1 MNIYINADVLSVIC
15 IAILCMFLLYYQ
27 EHSEDLYA
35 RKLFK
40 NLRYYLP
47 CTIKYKGHNLSI
59 EEKEEEF
66 KCTYFDINDC
76 FNRNQNRMIIFINGN
91 AIACIT
97 KTRYNA
103 FYHYRIEYNRQYD
116 HSDFCKIMKMAIK
129 IGKIK
134 KKEEF
139 EKWNNERQGDNKKL
153 YELVSQEKSACG
165 NG

>member
-1 MNIYINADVLSVIC
+1 MNIYINTDFVNIMC
-15 IAILCMFLLYYQ
+15 IAIICIPILYYQ

-47 CTIKYKGHNLSI
+47 CTIKYKGHDLSI

-66 KCTYFDINDC
+66 KCTYFNVRDC

-103 FYHYRIEYNRQYD
+103 FYHYCIEYNRQYD
-116 HSDFCKIMKMAIK
+116 HTDFCKIMKMTVK

-153 YELVSQEKSACG
+153 YELVSQER
-165 NG
+165 

>member
-1 MNIYINADVLSVIC
+1 MNIYINADILSIIC
-15 IAILCMFLLYYQ
+15 IVVFNIFFFYYQ

-40 NLRYYLP
+40 KLNYYLP
-47 CTIKYKGHNLSI
+47 CAIKYKGYDLSI

-97 KTRYNA
+97 KTRYNV
-103 FYHYRIEYNRQYD
+103 FYHYRIEYNRKYN
-116 HSDFCKIMKMAIK
+116 HTDFCKIMKMAVK

-139 EKWNNERQGDNKKL
+139 EKWNNERNGDNKKL
-153 YELVSQEKSACG
+153 YELVSQEETVNG
-165 NG
+165 NR